1 LLIGK
6 TADSTRFTNTCII
19 YMLANPLLLFLQDI
33 IINTEMF
40 AHRMLIS
47 FIINSSGAGY
57 SNDYVDHA
65 N

>member
-1 LLIGK
+1 
-6 TADSTRFTNTCII
+6 
-19 YMLANPLLLFLQDI
+19 MLANPLLLFLQDI